1 VSAAAA
7 RAITRLILPLTLVA
21 AALALLA
28 PSGAVAGRSDVLLA
42 LLVLATALGIS
53 WSELAALRS
62 RAAAVVLL
70 SVAPLVV
77 LAAFAWVLGHAFGS
91 FTRDGLLAVGLSS
104 SEVASVGLTAL
115 AGADATIALG
125 AVTGSL
131 VLAALAGPVA
141 IGWLAGGHGH
151 AHGGSGHLL
160 ARFALVVLAPLC
172 VGVAVR
178 SVRASGAWLARRD
191 EERDGI
197 AALAVIVLVYASL
210 SGTHGS
216 HGLGSA
222 LVASVCFCAGSA
234 LLGWAWHAR
243 AARDL
248 AAADPRD
255 GPDPAPAVPRG
266 APSPAAA
273 VARGAPDRATAIPG
287 ALAIGMRDFAVAAA
301 LASQAF
307 GTRAA
312 VVPGVYG
319 VVMLVAGTAFVTLV
333 RRRR

>member
-1 VSAAAA
+1 MSTVPPVSDHLVSGAL
-7 RAITRLILPLTLVA
+7 RAVTRLILPLTLVA
-21 AALALLA
+21 TALALLV
-28 PSGAVAGRSDVLLA
+28 PSGAVAGRSDLLLA
-42 LLVLATALGIS
+42 LLVLATALGIP
-53 WSELAALRS
+53 WSELTGLRS
-62 RAAAVVLL
+62 RATTVVVL

-77 LAAFAWVLGHAFGS
+77 LAAFAWALGHAFGS
-91 FTRDGLLAVGLSS
+91 STREGLVAVGLSS

-115 AGADATIALG
+115 AGADADATIALG
-125 AVTGSL
+125 AVAGSL
-131 VLAALAGPVA
+131 VLAALVGPVA
-141 IGWLAGGHGH
+141 IGWLAGAHGG

-160 ARFALVVLAPLC
+160 VRFALVVLAPLC

-178 SVRASGAWLARRD
+178 SLRASGDWLAQRD
-191 EERDGI
+191 DERDGL
-197 AALAVIVLVYASL
+197 AALTVVVLVYAAL
-210 SGTHGS
+210 SGTQGS

-234 LLGWAWHAR
+234 LLGWAWYAR
-243 AARDL
+243 AARD
-248 AAADPRD
+248 P
-255 GPDPAPAVPRG
+255 
-266 APSPAAA
+266 
-273 VARGAPDRATAIPG
+273 ATAIPG
-287 ALAIGMRDFAVAAA
+287 ALTIAMRDFAVAAA